1 MSELKPL
8 KFNIECLDFNQSGG
22 FEPENDWW
30 MIVLVVL
37 VVILII
43 SIVVSKSNSN
53 SNANSTSV
61 HVTKRSIDG
70 EDVYYKEVDG
80 DEQELTEE
88 EKKNYDKMFEEKII
102 ADDEDVVVDA
112 EAELNTEDI
121 IINDP
126 SYID

>member
-8 KFNIECLDFNQSGG
+8 KFNIECLDFYQSGG

-30 MIVLVVL
+30 MIVVVVL

-43 SIVVSKSNSN
+43 SIVVSKLNSN
-53 SNANSTSV
+53 SNLNSTSV

-80 DEQELTEE
+80 DEQEITEE
-88 EKKNYDKMFEEKII
+88 EKINYDKMFEEKII
-102 ADDEDVVVDA
+102 EDDEEV
-112 EAELNTEDI
+112 ELNTEDI

-126 SYID
+126 SYMD

>member
-1 MSELKPL
+1 MCSSDL
-8 KFNIECLDFNQSGG
+8 
-22 FEPENDWW
+22 
-30 MIVLVVL
+30 
-37 VVILII
+37 
-43 SIVVSKSNSN
+43 
-53 SNANSTSV
+53 
-61 HVTKRSIDG
+61 SIDG

-102 ADDEDVVVDA
+102 ADDEDV

-126 SYID
+126 SYMD

>member
-30 MIVLVVL
+30 MIIIGVLIL
-37 VVILII
+37 VLII

-80 DEQELTEE
+80 DEQEITEE
-88 EKKNYDKMFEEKII
+88 EKINYDKMFEEKII
-102 ADDEDVVVDA
+102 EDDEEV
-112 EAELNTEDI
+112 ELNIDDVM
-121 IINDP
+121 INDP
-126 SYID
+126 SYMN